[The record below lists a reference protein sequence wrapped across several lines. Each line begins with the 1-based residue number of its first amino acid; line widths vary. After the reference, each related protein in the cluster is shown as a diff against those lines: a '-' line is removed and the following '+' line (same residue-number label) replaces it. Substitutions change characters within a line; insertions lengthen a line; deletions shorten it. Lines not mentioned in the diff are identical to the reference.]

1 MFIHNL
7 KYTIKT
13 LFRDKILIFW
23 TFAFPLI
30 LGTFFQMAFS
40 NIEKSEKLSTID
52 FAVVKNEKYNNS
64 ILFKEALPVLSNKE
78 SEQYLLNTRWT
89 TEEKA
94 KRLLEDEKIA
104 GYLVLEETP
113 KVVVMK
119 NGIEQTIIKQV
130 IDEIATKENTLM
142 KIAEEKVKNLPKED
156 LANMNSF
163 YASIY
168 KEVLDTWN
176 QKNNTN
182 DVTNSH
188 LSYTMIEFYTLIA
201 MTCLYGGLLGMIAIN
216 RNLANM
222 SSNGKRVAVSPS
234 SKAKLIVSSALAGYI
249 TQLIGVLLLFLYTIF
264 LLQVDYG
271 NHLFH
276 TILLTLV
283 GCFAGLSLGIAIA
296 TLCKTNENTKT
307 GIIIAVTMLGCFLS
321 GMMGITMKYLVDK
334 NLPLINK
341 LNPAAMITDGFYSL
355 YYYETFDRFNL
366 NIVSLLVFSAC
377 MIALSIYSLRR
388 QRYDSI

>member
-1 MFIHNL
+1 
-7 KYTIKT
+7 
-13 LFRDKILIFW
+13 
-23 TFAFPLI
+23 
-30 LGTFFQMAFS
+30 
-40 NIEKSEKLSTID
+40 
-52 FAVVKNEKYNNS
+52 V
-64 ILFKEALPVLSNKE
+64 LPVLSNKE

-104 GYLVLEETP
+104 GYLVLKETP
-113 KVVVMK
+113 RVVVMK